1 MKKQMFRVLMLLVIM
16 SSWKNQLKMKWRKR
30 NDNSHRPWFRGP
42 HHPKTLNRP
51 WSPSPRR
58 TGRGNNKRYACKV
71 WYDYSVL
78 HIFMFACMFPTYILA
93 MSYTVR
99 YRTVRY
105 CTFTVRYRYG
115 TVLYRTENLEI
126 WNAANWIL
134 FRQGGTARSAAK
146 SLNAAERR

>member
-93 MSYTVR
+93 MFALKLYVR
-99 YRTVRY
+99 MH
-105 CTFTVRYRYG
+105 
-115 TVLYRTENLEI
+115 
-126 WNAANWIL
+126 L
-134 FRQGGTARSAAK
+134 FLSSRKTRSTK
-146 SLNAAERR
+146 RSNKP